1 MIESVINFVKHLL
14 SLLLLLQ
21 GLGAAKITHSGLP
34 DFESAFNNDKLW
46 PSHVQM
52 SEDLLDG
59 DERQILKKGIP
70 VVLIRAYADG
80 KLAVVDRAG
89 TFLVD
94 QTETDFLARVA
105 DFQKKNPE
113 AGDAANFLHQIGRRV
128 FDLDDGTDKAVPET
142 NLARFDAFLI
152 CRTSS
157 KKSEL
162 EPLLSKIDEL
172 QPQLVTAEIEPILV
186 FEELMPNKEFYDH
199 LKAFAVPHP
208 VVVPVFQNGFLQA
221 IFTKRETD
229 MDFLLINKNGKLIR
243 AAKTP
248 SSALGN

>member
-1 MIESVINFVKHLL
+1 MRFMKYLF
-14 SLLLLLQ
+14 SLLLIIHT
-21 GLGAAKITHSGLP
+21 LGATKTEHTGLP
-34 DFESAFNNDKLW
+34 GFEAAFNEDGLW
-46 PSHVQM
+46 PSHVRL
-52 SEDLLDG
+52 SDNLLDE

-80 KLAVVDRAG
+80 KLAVVDRTG

-94 QTETDFLARVA
+94 QAKTDFLARVA
-105 DFQKKNPE
+105 DFQKKDLD

-142 NLARFDAFLI
+142 KLARFDAFLI

-162 EPLLSKIDEL
+162 EPLLSRIDEL
-172 QPQLVTAEIEPILV
+172 QSQLASGNIKPILV
-186 FEELMPNKEFYDH
+186 FEEAMPNKEFHDH

-208 VVVPVFQNGFLQA
+208 VVVPVFQDGFLQA
-221 IFTKRETD
+221 IFTEREAGL
-229 MDFLLINKNGKLIR
+229 DFLLINKNGKLIR
-243 AAKTP
+243 AAESP
-248 SSALGN
+248 SAALGIESNDI